1 MPFHQKST
9 LEKWIEKPFEKH
21 CLTTPNNSPKK
32 QILLVDDTLENLKL
46 VTTFLNQYEF
56 EVLTAKSGTHA
67 LKILE
72 NASPDL
78 ILLDVMMPE
87 IDGFE
92 TCRRLKD
99 WENTKDI
106 PVIFMTAIADFAK
119 PESKGKGLM
128 LGAVDYI
135 SKPIQLDEVLARIR
149 THLQLR
155 ALTQQLQKQN
165 DLLESIFN
173 ESADAIFLVNI
184 ETGLIA
190 ECNRRAVEMFESNSK
205 KELLN
210 IEGQTLQKEPFQP
223 EELSLILDEIDI
235 KGFWSREIEY
245 VTKKGNLFWGNIAV
259 KQIYVAGQKMNIVRV
274 TDISDRKQAEE
285 ELRHSEMR
293 EREKAT
299 QLELT

>member
-78 ILLDVMMPE
+78 ILIDVMMPE

-106 PVIFMTAIADFAK
+106 PVIFMTAVSDFAN
-119 PESKGKGLM
+119 PENKVKGLT

-135 SKPIQLDEVLARIR
+135 SKPIQLNEVLAPVK
-149 THLQLR
+149 THLRLR
-155 ALTQQLQKQN
+155 SLTQQLSDHNVRLCEEIEERKLVEEQLRASQAR
-165 DLLESIFN
+165 L
-173 ESADAIFLVNI
+173 ADAQ
-184 ETGLIA
+184 
-190 ECNRRAVEMFESNSK
+190 R
-205 KELLN
+205 
-210 IEGQTLQKEPFQP
+210 
-223 EELSLILDEIDI
+223 
-235 KGFWSREIEY
+235 
-245 VTKKGNLFWGNIAV
+245 
-259 KQIYVAGQKMNIVRV
+259 VAHVGSWEFDV
-274 TDISDRKQAEE
+274 
-285 ELRHSEMR
+285 
-293 EREKAT
+293 
-299 QLELT
+299 